1 MNFGFVSTRFAGT
14 DGVSLESMKWAAVLD
29 RSGHRCHW
37 FSGLNDR
44 PAESARVV
52 PEAHFAHPR
61 ITAIDARIWHHDS
74 VDPDL
79 LAEVEDLRRHLGAEL
94 DGFVRDFAI
103 DVLIPQ
109 NAITIPMHLP
119 LGLALADFIRARDFP
134 TIAHHHD
141 FHWERERFAGAAAR
155 PWLDEAFPPS
165 HPSLVHA
172 VIHSGAARDLQERLG
187 LDAVLI
193 PNVMDFASA
202 PPAPAR
208 SAAAVREAI
217 GLAED
222 DRLILQPTRV
232 VPRKGIE
239 HAIDLVHRLADPRNQ
254 LVVSHEAG
262 DEGLV
267 YRDQL
272 IALAGEK
279 GVDLRFLDPRAAG
292 SPTLDELYHLADL
305 VTFPSL
311 YEGFGNAL
319 LEAVWFRKPVL
330 VNRYPVFKTDIEP
343 CGFDFVVIDGTIDD
357 ETVAAAA
364 AILADLSSADAAVEK
379 NHAIAAAHFSYE
391 VVEARLGELLDRLG
405 LSL

>member
-14 DGVSLESMKWAAVLD
+14 DGVSLESMKWAAVLE

-44 PAESARVV
+44 PAEVTSID
-52 PEAHFAHPR
+52 PEAHFGHPR
-61 ITAIDARIWHHDS
+61 IEALQERLWSRDTFDPGVLEEVDALRES
-74 VDPDL
+74 L
-79 LAEVEDLRRHLGAEL
+79 GQSLAA
-94 DGFVRDFAI
+94 FVSRFSI
-103 DVLIPQ
+103 DVLVPE
-109 NAITIPMHLP
+109 NAITIPMHVP
-119 LGLALADFIRARDFP
+119 LGLAIADFIRRHDFP
-134 TIAHHHD
+134 ALAHHHD
-141 FHWERERFAGAAAR
+141 FHWERDRFSGNAVRA
-155 PWLDEAFPPS
+155 WLDEAFPPR

-172 VIHSGAARDLQERLG
+172 VIHSGAARELRDRFG
-187 LDAVLI
+187 LDAVLV
-193 PNVMDFASA
+193 PNVMDFA
-202 PPAPAR
+202 PPPPPLLR
-208 SAAAVREAI
+208 SAESVRAQI
-217 GLAED
+217 GLAPD

-239 HAIDLVHRLADPRNQ
+239 HAIDLIHQLDDPRNK

-262 DEGLV
+262 DEGLA

-272 IALAGEK
+272 IALAAESA
-279 GVDLRFLDPRAAG
+279 VDLRFLDPQAAG

-311 YEGFGNAL
+311 FEGFGNAL

-343 CGFDFVVIDGTIDD
+343 CGFDFIVIDGAIDD
-357 ETVAAAA
+357 PAVAAAA
-364 AILADLSSADAAVEK
+364 VILEDPSSADAAVEK
-379 NHAIAAAHFSYE
+379 NHATAATHFCYD
-391 VVEARLGELLDRLG
+391 VVEARLRELLKRLG

>member
-14 DGVSLESMKWAAVLD
+14 DGVSLESMKWAAVLE

-44 PAESARVV
+44 PAEVTSID
-52 PEAHFAHPR
+52 PEAHFGHPR
-61 ITAIDARIWHHDS
+61 IEALQERLWSRDTFDPGVLEEVDALRES
-74 VDPDL
+74 L
-79 LAEVEDLRRHLGAEL
+79 GQSLAA
-94 DGFVRDFAI
+94 FVSRFSI
-103 DVLIPQ
+103 DVLVPE
-109 NAITIPMHLP
+109 NAITIPMHVP
-119 LGLALADFIRARDFP
+119 LGLAIADFIRRHDFP
-134 TIAHHHD
+134 ALAHHHD
-141 FHWERERFAGAAAR
+141 FHWERDRFSGNAVRA
-155 PWLDEAFPPS
+155 WLDEAFPPR

-172 VIHSGAARDLQERLG
+172 VIHSGAARELRDRFG
-187 LDAVLI
+187 LDAVLV
-193 PNVMDFASA
+193 PNVMDFAT
-202 PPAPAR
+202 PPPPLLR
-208 SAAAVREAI
+208 SAESVRAQI
-217 GLAED
+217 GLAPD

-239 HAIDLVHRLADPRNQ
+239 HAIDLIHQLDDPRNK

-262 DEGLV
+262 DEGLA

-272 IALAGEK
+272 IALAAESA
-279 GVDLRFLDPRAAG
+279 VDLRFLDPQAAG

-311 YEGFGNAL
+311 FEGFGNAL

-343 CGFDFVVIDGTIDD
+343 CGFDFIVIDGMIDD
-357 ETVAAAA
+357 DAVAAAA
-364 AILADLSSADAAVEK
+364 AILADPSSGHAALAR
-379 NHAIAAAHFSYE
+379 NHEIASAHFSYE
-391 VVEARLGELLDRLG
+391 VVAARLGGLLARLG

>member
-14 DGVSLESMKWAAVLD
+14 DGVSLESMKWAAVLE

-44 PAESARVV
+44 PAEVTSID
-52 PEAHFAHPR
+52 PEAHFGHPR
-61 ITAIDARIWHHDS
+61 IEALQERLWSRDTFDPGVLEEVDALRES
-74 VDPDL
+74 L
-79 LAEVEDLRRHLGAEL
+79 GQSLAA
-94 DGFVRDFAI
+94 FVSRFSI
-103 DVLIPQ
+103 DVLVPE
-109 NAITIPMHLP
+109 NAITIPMHVP
-119 LGLALADFIRARDFP
+119 LGLAIADFIRRHDFP
-134 TIAHHHD
+134 ALAHHHD
-141 FHWERERFAGAAAR
+141 FHWERDRFSGNAVRA
-155 PWLDEAFPPS
+155 WLDEAFPPR

-172 VIHSGAARDLQERLG
+172 VIHSGAARELRDRFG
-187 LDAVLI
+187 LDAVLV
-193 PNVMDFASA
+193 PNVMDFA
-202 PPAPAR
+202 PPPPPLLR
-208 SAAAVREAI
+208 SAESVRAQI
-217 GLAED
+217 GLAPD

-239 HAIDLVHRLADPRNQ
+239 HAIDLIHQLDDPRNK

-262 DEGLV
+262 DEGLA

-272 IALAGEK
+272 IALAAESA
-279 GVDLRFLDPRAAG
+279 VDLRFLDPQAAG

-311 YEGFGNAL
+311 FEGFGNAL

-343 CGFDFVVIDGTIDD
+343 CGFDFIVIDGAIDD
-357 ETVAAAA
+357 PAVAAAA
-364 AILADLSSADAAVEK
+364 AILEDPSSADAAVEK
-379 NHAIAAAHFSYE
+379 NHATAATHFCYD
-391 VVEARLGELLDRLG
+391 VVEARLPELLKRLG